1 MVVTSEKIGGV
12 GEASNTIG
20 TVLVKWGCGD
30 GLSLVIFWRSHLVWI
45 VKHYASRK
53 AKILVLHCTEK
64 TVIANAAN
72 GRHR

>member
-20 TVLVKWGCGD
+20 TVLVWGCGD

-45 VKHYASRK
+45 VKHYATRK
-53 AKILVLHCTEK
+53 QK
-64 TVIANAAN
+64 
-72 GRHR
+72 